1 MNQSE
6 SQSNYFKV
14 HLRLPN
20 FELLQKEIADQLK
33 PSLAGAKQLQADFA
47 NNPIFQQLVKQH
59 EPNHSPPQTSSDEVS
74 TEEKRY
80 KSTARMGK
88 LQTDILLR
96 IAQEEQED
104 KLVQWSPSKWFGT
117 SETTD
122 SQRSSWSKSL
132 KKLEARGLVI
142 IISAIDINKLSMS
155 KQGARKTYVKLT
167 QLGRKAVVVV
177 NKNCTSSKNYFNS
190 CCSG

>member
-6 SQSNYFKV
+6 SQSNIFKV
-14 HLRLPN
+14 HLPLPN
-20 FELLQKEIADQLK
+20 IELLQKEIADQLK
-33 PSLAGAKQLQADFA
+33 PSLEGAIQLQADFA

-59 EPNHSPPQTSSDEVS
+59 KPNHSPSQTSSEEVS

-80 KSTARMGK
+80 KSTARIGK

-96 IAQEEQED
+96 IAQEEQEN

-132 KKLEARGLVI
+132 KKLEARGLVMI
-142 IISAIDINKLSMS
+142 IPQKHMDKLSVN
-155 KQGARKTYVKLT
+155 KQKFGKTYVRLT
-167 QLGRKAVVVV
+167 QLGRDVVVVV
-177 NKNCTSSKNYFNS
+177 NKNL
-190 CCSG
+190 